1 MCIPFTYQYYQIE
14 GNNTNIVFIFTTIGS
29 LYSTMTLF
37 VFAKYRKTLVVK
49 SSNFPL
55 SMIQIIFHAMQ
66 SFQVLIST
74 LKQTQIVCIF
84 NAVTSGSIIKL
95 IIAMHFVKANQLFT
109 IFQSTKRIKPKY
121 FVKASE
127 FVVPGVFVVA
137 NALLDVIHLVYSTF
151 EFGIFEEKA
160 EHLRLRYCQMTSF
173 FYIDVITIIF
183 ASVICSIKAFSGRQ
197 LPSNYNE
204 MKFIFLGTF
213 TLTIQMLLSLVL
225 HANFQNEG
233 IVIFVES
240 LMIFFASFSV
250 LTITYGY
257 KVYIILFRKNK
268 NTFAA
273 FKNKLF
279 HYKTTNLK

>member
-1 MCIPFTYQYYQIE
+1 
-14 GNNTNIVFIFTTIGS
+14 
-29 LYSTMTLF
+29 
-37 VFAKYRKTLVVK
+37 
-49 SSNFPL
+49 
-55 SMIQIIFHAMQ
+55 
-66 SFQVLIST
+66 
-74 LKQTQIVCIF
+74 
-84 NAVTSGSIIKL
+84 
-95 IIAMHFVKANQLFT
+95 
-109 IFQSTKRIKPKY
+109 
-121 FVKASE
+121 
-127 FVVPGVFVVA
+127 
-137 NALLDVIHLVYSTF
+137 
-151 EFGIFEEKA
+151 
-160 EHLRLRYCQMTSF
+160 MTSF
-173 FYIDVITIIF
+173 FYIAVITVIF
-183 ASVICSIKAFSGRQ
+183 VSVICSIKAFSGRR

-279 HYKTTNLK
+279 HYKTTNLKWTGQSKLRSRCSHCSRK